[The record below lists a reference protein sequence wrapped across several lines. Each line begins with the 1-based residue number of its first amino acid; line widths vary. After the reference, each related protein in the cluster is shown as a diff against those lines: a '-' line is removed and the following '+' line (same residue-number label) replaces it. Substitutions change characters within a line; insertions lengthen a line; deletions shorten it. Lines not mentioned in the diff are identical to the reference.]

1 MPDPRSRNIGS
12 LLNELLDTID
22 EAVQA
27 AYRDDGLDYR
37 PRYTPVM
44 RTLAERG
51 PSTITEIARH
61 APLTHSAASQTVAQM
76 VRAGL
81 VRSGP
86 GRDARQ
92 RVVEFTPDGAALM
105 PRLRR
110 HWANTARAMA
120 GVGDDVGVPI
130 NDVLARALEVLAQRP
145 LRERIAAIAAEARSE
160 DAA

>member
-1 MPDPRSRNIGS
+1 MPETRSRPLGS
-12 LLNELLDTID
+12 LLNELLDTLD

-27 AYRDDGLDYR
+27 AYRADGLDYR

-81 VRSGP
+81 VRSAP
-86 GRDARQ
+86 GRDARE
-92 RVVEFTPDGAALM
+92 RVVDFTEDGAELM

-110 HWANTARAMA
+110 HWAATERAFTTLSDDL
-120 GVGDDVGVPI
+120 GVSLEDVFS
-130 NDVLARALEVLAQRP
+130 RALEALARRP
-145 LRERIAAIAAEARSE
+145 FHERIAESAREEAA
-160 DAA
+160 